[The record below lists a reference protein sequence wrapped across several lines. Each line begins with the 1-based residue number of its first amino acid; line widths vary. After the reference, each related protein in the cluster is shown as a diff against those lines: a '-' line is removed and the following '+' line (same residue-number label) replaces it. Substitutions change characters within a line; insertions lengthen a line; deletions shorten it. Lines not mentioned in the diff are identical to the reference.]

1 MTLCAEAAD
10 VAVLVR
16 SAMGERHDVVRYGR
30 LSDNPDGGTIT
41 AERFGAETAK
51 SLGYPATSTKP
62 LSHPPPLKRTTPK
75 ACGLRAQFSILYF
88 GRSTASGKSGQY
100 KIPH

>member
-1 MTLCAEAAD
+1 
-10 VAVLVR
+10 
-16 SAMGERHDVVRYGR
+16 MGERHDVVRYGR

-62 LSHPPPLKRTTPK
+62 LSHPPPLKRTTPESLWTPGAVLNPLFRK
-75 ACGLRAQFSILYF
+75 VYSVGQVRSIQN
-88 GRSTASGKSGQY
+88 STLIQ
-100 KIPH
+100 

>member
-1 MTLCAEAAD
+1 MAELFGSPLRMTLGAKAAD

-16 SAMGERHDVVRYGR
+16 PAMAQRHDVIRYGR
-30 LSDNPDGGTIT
+30 LADNPDGGTIT

-62 LSHPPPLKRTTPK
+62 LSHPTP
-75 ACGLRAQFSILYF
+75 
-88 GRSTASGKSGQY
+88 
-100 KIPH
+100 